1 MGSIGVYIPSYR
13 RAGKVKTLSV
23 APFAKLV
30 VAESEAEEYSSVY
43 GVDSVVS
50 IPDEVQGN
58 IARVRNHIL
67 DNSGDDAVCMMDDDI
82 SAFGKFRSCEEDRY
96 GYERERLSGDSLAR
110 FIERNTAL
118 CQELGLHL
126 WGVNIQAANRLYHQ
140 SEPFSLTK
148 QVLGPFC
155 VHVRSKARYDEELPL
170 KEDYD
175 LFLQHLQ
182 RYGGVLRVNSAW
194 YANAGSKGA
203 VGGCA
208 AMRDIAE
215 EKRQFLLLQKKWGS
229 GVVKQDRSSKREFD
243 FNPKICAP
251 VRGV

>member
-30 VAESEAEEYSSVY
+30 VAESEAGEYSALY
-43 GVDSVVS
+43 GAGSVVS
-50 IPDEVQGN
+50 VPDNVQGN
-58 IARVRNHIL
+58 IARVRNYIL
-67 DNSGDDAVCMMDDDI
+67 DSSEDDAVCMMDDDL
-82 SAFGKFRSCEEDRY
+82 SSFGKFASCAEDHY
-96 GYERERLSGDSLAR
+96 GYERVRLCGDSLAR

-126 WGVNIQAANRLYHQ
+126 WGANIQAANRLYHK

-155 VHVRSKARYDEELPL
+155 VHVRSEVRYDEELPL

-208 AMRDIAE
+208 VTRDMQE
-215 EKRQFLLLQKKWGS
+215 EKREFLLLQRKWGS
-229 GVVKQDRSSKREFD
+229 GVVMQDRSSKRGFD
-243 FNPKICAP
+243 FNPKICSP

>member
-13 RAGKVKTLSV
+13 RAGKVKTLSF

-30 VAESEAEEYSSVY
+30 VAESEAEKYSYIY
-43 GVDSVVS
+43 GEDSVVS

-67 DNSGDDAVCMMDDDI
+67 DNSNDDAVCMMDDDI
-82 SAFGKFRSCEEDRY
+82 SSFGKFTSCEEDRY

-148 QVLGPFC
+148 QVL
-155 VHVRSKARYDEELPL
+155 
-170 KEDYD
+170 
-175 LFLQHLQ
+175 
-182 RYGGVLRVNSAW
+182 
-194 YANAGSKGA
+194 
-203 VGGCA
+203 
-208 AMRDIAE
+208 
-215 EKRQFLLLQKKWGS
+215 
-229 GVVKQDRSSKREFD
+229 
-243 FNPKICAP
+243 
-251 VRGV
+251 